1 MVKDLLGNL
10 QKEDFLVY
18 DYADDIAILVRG
30 NFLNTLRDLMI
41 TIRKTVQIQCETAD
55 LTGKSGA
62 G

>member
-10 QKEDFLVY
+10 QNEDFLVY

-30 NFLNTLRDLMI
+30 IFLNTIRDLVI
-41 TIRKTVQIQCETAD
+41 NIRKIVQIQCETED
-55 LTGKSGA
+55 LTGKSVA